1 MVTLFLVD
9 LNLPP
14 WYQSLCKLAIGLED
28 MHMDLEDLQLDI
40 QLALENWL
48 YPRLEGMDL
57 DRYIIVYIEY
67 DLIKLGLRLD
77 H

>member
-1 MVTLFLVD
+1 
-9 LNLPP
+9 
-14 WYQSLCKLAIGLED
+14 
-28 MHMDLEDLQLDI
+28 MDLEDLQLDI

-48 YPRLEGMDL
+48 YPRLEGIDL